1 MGASTLV
8 DITYRVIRDAELP
21 AFVRTSSIGF
31 HENPNWLDAHPHWA
45 ALELERIFVAVDGDD
60 IVGTSRNYS
69 LELTVPGGA
78 ILPAAGV
85 SAVTVL
91 PTHRRRGLLRSM
103 MRGLLDDAVTRGEPV
118 AMLTASEGTIYE
130 RFGFGIST
138 QSMAIDLD
146 RRVVEFARPRPPGRM
161 RILDGDE
168 ASKLEPDVF
177 DRTRRVAPGAVSR
190 PGAWWS
196 DEQWEPR
203 LGVRYDA
210 AYEAPSGTVDGYV
223 CYGIHSH
230 FEPGVGSQDRLT
242 VRDLVAVTPEARHA
256 LWRYLCEVDLVRTI
270 FDPGAPIDLVLPH
283 LLTSNRA
290 MRVRGTQ
297 DAVWTRLLDVPAC
310 LTARTYPTAGRI
322 TIAVRDASRP
332 GGGADG
338 TFRLDAGP
346 DGATVTTGDDP
357 DLVCDVSALSAAW
370 LGGVRWSTLADA
382 GAVDVRVP
390 AAVPLADAMFASAPL
405 PYPYTWF

>member
-1 MGASTLV
+1 M
-8 DITYRVIRDAELP
+8 DITYRAITDAELP

-31 HENPNWLDAHPHWA
+31 QESPNWLDAHPHWA
-45 ALELERIFVAVDGDD
+45 ALELDRILVAVDGDD

-103 MRGLLDDAVTRGEPV
+103 MRQLLDEAVTRGEPV
-118 AMLTASEGTIYE
+118 AMLTASEGSIYE

-138 QSMAIDLD
+138 RSMTIELD
-146 RRVVEFARPRPPGRM
+146 RRVVEFARPRPAGRL
-161 RILDGDE
+161 RLLDGDE
-168 ASKLEPDVF
+168 AGKLEPDVF
-177 DRTRRVAPGAVSR
+177 ARTRQVYPGAVSR

-203 LGVRYDA
+203 LGVRYDV
-210 AYEAPSGTVDGYV
+210 AYESPAGTVDGYA
-223 CYGIHSH
+223 CYGIHGH
-230 FEPGVGSQDRLT
+230 YEPGVGSQNRLT
-242 VRDLVAVTPEARHA
+242 VRDLVAVTPKARHA

-270 FDPGAPIDLVLPH
+270 VDPGAPMDLVLPH

-297 DAVWTRLLDVPAC
+297 DAVWTRLLDVPAG
-310 LTARTYPTAGRI
+310 LTARTYPVSGRI
-322 TIAVRDASRP
+322 TIAVRDEFRP
-332 GGGADG
+332 GGAADG
-338 TFRLDAGP
+338 TFVLDAGP
-346 DGATVTTGDDP
+346 DGATVTTGAAP
-357 DLVCDVSALSAAW
+357 DLVGDVSAVSAAW
-370 LGGVRWSTLADA
+370 LGGVRWSTLVDA
-382 GAVDVRVP
+382 GVVEERVP
-390 AAVPLADAMFASAPL
+390 GASTLADAMFASAPL